1 MSLRIPYTLWSTFY
15 DLAIERITV
24 PLRQHSLALLDQPQD
39 KHILIDGIGTGLDL
53 PWLPAN
59 NRYVGIDLTPAMLRK
74 ARSRATNLDL
84 DIKLPEGDVQAL
96 TFPNASF
103 DIVIM
108 HLILAVVPHPL
119 NALREAERVVRQ
131 GGRILILDK
140 FLKPGQR
147 APLRR
152 AISPLLGRL
161 ATHTDV
167 VFEDLLIETNSLRRL
182 VDQPT
187 LTSGWFRHILLEK
200 V

>member
-15 DLAIERITV
+15 DLAIERITI
-24 PLRQHSLALLDQPQD
+24 PLRQHSLALLDQPQN

-59 NRYVGIDLTPAMLRK
+59 NCYVGIDLTPAMLRK

-84 DIKLPEGDVQAL
+84 DIQLLEGDVQAL

-108 HLILAVVPHPL
+108 HLILAVVPHSL

-131 GGRILILDK
+131 SGRILILDK

-167 VFEDLLIETNSLRRL
+167 VFEDLLIETDSLRRL